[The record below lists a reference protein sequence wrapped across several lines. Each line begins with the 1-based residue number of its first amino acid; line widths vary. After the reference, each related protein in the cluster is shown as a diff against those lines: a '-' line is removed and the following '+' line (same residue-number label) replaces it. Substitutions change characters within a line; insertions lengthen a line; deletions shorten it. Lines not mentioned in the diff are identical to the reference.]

1 MKLVFFCA
9 HLPSVLLLLR
19 QGLQKSRF
27 AAGNGLGTGLGTTI
41 SNVRA
46 CSLKATTFKS
56 CHQQRVFGAGISFT
70 MFFEVGLRQSSP
82 SLSSTPLFSCSCR
95 CSQHPNK
102 CQQDKAR
109 QWLKC
114 HPQRRGNRL
123 ELAGGTSPREFP
135 CHCTDEAGK
144 PSKARRGFVPS
155 VSHRRRFLSLSSARS
170 GCAQVQRDC
179 STSRKGVLVL
189 WATTFKFCRQ
199 QLNFQPP
206 SAHQCFAGFDRGR
219 CDCFNTPAQSC

>member
-1 MKLVFFCA
+1 
-9 HLPSVLLLLR
+9 
-19 QGLQKSRF
+19 
-27 AAGNGLGTGLGTTI
+27 
-41 SNVRA
+41 
-46 CSLKATTFKS
+46 
-56 CHQQRVFGAGISFT
+56 

-95 CSQHPNK
+95 CSQHPNE

-199 QLNFQPP
+199 QRASAYQYSSGSSQVNTLPKQRAKPAASRTRTCTNAAVCIASGECP
-206 SAHQCFAGFDRGR
+206 SRF
-219 CDCFNTPAQSC
+219 